1 MQGGD
6 GVLGK
11 ISITDLADAA
21 ARQVERLGEQASRLV
36 EPTLRLGVT
45 GLSRSGKTIFI
56 TSLVANLLR
65 RGRMPA
71 LLAEAQGRIDAAM
84 LTQQADLDAPR
95 FDYERHL
102 GDLYGAPPV
111 WPESTRQIAQL
122 RISLRFR
129 SDAFLGR
136 LTGEALGPSRLHLD
150 IVDYP
155 GEWLLDLALMEK
167 DFRAWSQGALA
178 TAERRAGG
186 GGPEAAA
193 ARAYLDWL
201 GQADLAAPLDEPTA
215 ETGATLFK
223 AHLAA
228 QRDAGFSRLAPG
240 RFLLPGDL
248 EGAPALAFA
257 PLPPATR
264 SLRGSLAAAFES
276 RFEAYKALVVRPF
289 FQNHFARLDRQIVLV
304 DALGAASAGPAQ
316 TEDMAAALRDILG
329 AFRPGERSW
338 LGLLLGPLRPRRID
352 RVLLAA
358 SKADHIH
365 HAEHGA
371 LAALVKDLLAE
382 SIDRAA
388 YKGASVEA
396 MAIASV
402 RATVEDEI
410 RQNGAKL
417 PAVRGRLSGS
427 GEEAVLYAGAPPE
440 TLAALKSENWDRAAF
455 RSVAFAP
462 PRLEAREGEGPP
474 HIRLDRAIDYLIGDR
489 LA

>member
-1 MQGGD
+1 M
-6 GVLGK
+6 LGK
-11 ISITDLADAA
+11 ISIPDLADAA
-21 ARQVERLGEQASRLV
+21 ARQVERLSARAQRFV

-45 GLSRSGKTIFI
+45 GLSRAGKTLFI

-71 LLAEAQGRIDAAM
+71 LLAEAEGRIDAAM
-84 LTQQADLDAPR
+84 LTPQADLDAPR
-95 FDYERHL
+95 FEYERHL
-102 GDLYGAPPV
+102 GDLYGAPPI

-122 RISLRFR
+122 RISLRYR
-129 SDAFLGR
+129 SEALLNR
-136 LTGEALGPSRLHLD
+136 LTGDALGPSHLHLD

-167 DFRAWSQGALA
+167 SFAVWSAEALGAAEARAKGA
-178 TAERRAGG
+178 
-186 GGPEAAA
+186 GPEAAA

-201 GQADLAAPLDEPTA
+201 SGAGLAAKLDEPTA
-215 ETGATLFK
+215 ERGSDLFK

-228 QRDAGFSRLAPG
+228 QRAAGFSRLAPG
-240 RFLLPGDL
+240 RFLLPG
-248 EGAPALAFA
+248 EMAGAPALAFA
-257 PLPPATR
+257 PIPPGAR
-264 SLRGSLAAAFES
+264 LAKGSLGAGFAA
-276 RFEAYKALVVRPF
+276 RYEAYKALVVRPF

-316 TEDMAAALRDILG
+316 TEDMAAALKDILG

-338 LGLLLGPLRPRRID
+338 LGTLLGPLWPRRVD
-352 RVLLAA
+352 KVLLAA

-371 LAALVKDLLAE
+371 LTQLVRDLLKE
-382 SIDRAA
+382 TVDRAA
-388 YKGASVEA
+388 YKGAAVEA

-410 RQNGAKL
+410 RQGGAKL
-417 PAVRGRLSGS
+417 PAVRGRLAETGA
-427 GEEAVLYAGAPPE
+427 EATLYAGAPPT
-440 TLAALKSENWDRAAF
+440 TLAALKSGDWDRDAF

-462 PRLEAREGEGPP
+462 PRLEPRENEGPP
-474 HIRLDRAIDYLIGDR
+474 HIRLDRAAEFLIGDR